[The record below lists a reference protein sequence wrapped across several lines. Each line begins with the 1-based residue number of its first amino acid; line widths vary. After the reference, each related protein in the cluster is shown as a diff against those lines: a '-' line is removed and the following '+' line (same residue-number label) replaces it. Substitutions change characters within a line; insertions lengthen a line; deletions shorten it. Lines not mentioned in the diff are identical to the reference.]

1 MWYDF
6 LDGRK
11 TTESGKWKAIAN
23 WLFEDIICRWGCIK
37 EIITDN
43 GSPYKSAVGWLEQKY
58 EIKGIRISPY
68 NSKANGKI
76 E

>member
-1 MWYDF
+1 MTSWME
-6 LDGRK
+6 GRPLK
-11 TTESGKWKAIAN
+11 AENRKAIAN

-43 GSPYKSAVGWLEQKY
+43 RSPYQSAVGWLEQKY
-58 EIKGIRISPY
+58 GIKGIRISPY

-76 E
+76 K

>member
-1 MWYDF
+1 MTSWIK
-6 LDGRK
+6 GRPLK
-11 TTESGKWKAIAN
+11 VENGKAIAN